1 MGKTIDFSE
10 FLSISASVSSDEMMG
25 RVLTHS
31 RRLTG
36 AEAGTIFLVRREGGK
51 KWLEATHFQNDR
63 IPVPKAGLRVPLN
76 TASIAGYAAE
86 TGRMLRIPDA
96 YRISVK
102 MPFRFN
108 PASDIAL
115 GYATRSILAFPMKN
129 GDGVV
134 VGVVQLINRLDERGG
149 DPVPF
154 RASHAALLAPLNHF
168 VGTAIERADM
178 LDRISRQNVELNR
191 QSRRIAGLQRE
202 TERAFQ
208 VSVGLLARAAELH
221 DEDNEYSYMIAKLL
235 RQPAEWCR
243 EIRYSAALHDVGKM
257 SVDAAVLKKR
267 GGLDPAEREE
277 INRHSEYGWLILKD
291 NPRLA
296 MAADIA
302 YCHHEKWDG
311 TGYLGHLS
319 GPDIPIAGRI
329 VAVADVFDALCS
341 DRPYKKAWTVS
352 EARAEIN
359 RQSGSH
365 FDPACVIAFEA
376 SWPEILALYAA
387 NPTPAAVPDI
397 PATAELKRSL

>member
-1 MGKTIDFSE
+1 MGKTIDFGE
-10 FLSISASVSSDEMMG
+10 FLAISASVSSEEMMG

-86 TGRMLRIPDA
+86 TGRLLRIPDA

-115 GYATRSILAFPMKN
+115 GYTTRSILAFPMKN

-221 DEDNEYSYMIAKLL
+221 DEDTGNHILRVNEYSYMIAKLL

-311 TGYLGHLS
+311 TGYPRRLAGDAIPLS
-319 GPDIPIAGRI
+319 ARI
-329 VAVADVFDALCS
+329 VQLADIYDALRS
-341 DRPYKKAWTVS
+341 ARPYKPAFTHEHAVRILTVGDDRIRP
-352 EARAEIN
+352 ERD
-359 RQSGSH
+359 
-365 FDPACVIAFEA
+365 FDPMLTAVFARHPLEFEKIWA
-376 SWPEILALYAA
+376 RL
-387 NPTPAAVPDI
+387 VD
-397 PATAELKRSL
+397 

>member
-1 MGKTIDFSE
+1 
-10 FLSISASVSSDEMMG
+10 
-25 RVLTHS
+25 
-31 RRLTG
+31 
-36 AEAGTIFLVRREGGK
+36 
-51 KWLEATHFQNDR
+51 
-63 IPVPKAGLRVPLN
+63 
-76 TASIAGYAAE
+76 
-86 TGRMLRIPDA
+86 
-96 YRISVK
+96 
-102 MPFRFN
+102 
-108 PASDIAL
+108 
-115 GYATRSILAFPMKN
+115 
-129 GDGVV
+129 V
-134 VGVVQLINRLDERGG
+134 VGVVQLINRLDEHGRG
-149 DPVPF
+149 PVPF

-221 DEDNEYSYMIAKLL
+221 DEDTGNHILRVNEYSYMIAKLL

-311 TGYLGHLS
+311 TGYPRRLAGDAIPLS
-319 GPDIPIAGRI
+319 ARI
-329 VAVADVFDALCS
+329 VQLADIYDALRS
-341 DRPYKKAWTVS
+341 ARPYKPAFTHEHAVRILTVGDDRIRP
-352 EARAEIN
+352 ERD
-359 RQSGSH
+359 
-365 FDPACVIAFEA
+365 FDPALTAVFARHHLEFEKIWA
-376 SWPEILALYAA
+376 RL
-387 NPTPAAVPDI
+387 VD
-397 PATAELKRSL
+397 

>member
-1 MGKTIDFSE
+1 MGRTIDFSE

-31 RRLTG
+31 RKLTG
-36 AEAGTIFLVRREGGK
+36 SEAGTIFLVRREGGK

-63 IPVPKAGLRVPLN
+63 IPVPRAGLRVPLN

-86 TGRMLRIPDA
+86 TGKMLRIPDA

-115 GYATRSILAFPMKN
+115 GYTTRSILAFPMKN

-221 DEDNEYSYMIAKLL
+221 DEDTGNHILRVNEYSYMIAKLL

-311 TGYLGHLS
+311 TGYPRRLAGDAIPLS
-319 GPDIPIAGRI
+319 ARI
-329 VAVADVFDALCS
+329 VQLADIYDALRS
-341 DRPYKKAWTVS
+341 ARPYKPAFTHEHAVRILTVGDDRIRP
-352 EARAEIN
+352 ERD
-359 RQSGSH
+359 
-365 FDPACVIAFEA
+365 FDPALTAVFARHHLEFEKIWA
-376 SWPEILALYAA
+376 RL
-387 NPTPAAVPDI
+387 VD
-397 PATAELKRSL
+397 

>member
-1 MGKTIDFSE
+1 MGRTIDFSE

-31 RRLTG
+31 RKLTG

-63 IPVPKAGLRVPLN
+63 IPVPRAGLRVPLN

-86 TGRMLRIPDA
+86 TGKMLRIPDA

-178 LDRISRQNVELNR
+178 LDRISRQNVELAR

-221 DEDNEYSYMIAKLL
+221 DEDTGNHILRVNEYSYMIAKLL

-311 TGYLGHLS
+311 TGYPRRLAGEAIPLS
-319 GPDIPIAGRI
+319 ARI
-329 VAVADVFDALCS
+329 VQLADIYDALRS
-341 DRPYKKAWTVS
+341 ARPYKPAFTHEHAVRILTVGDDRIRP
-352 EARAEIN
+352 ERD
-359 RQSGSH
+359 
-365 FDPACVIAFEA
+365 FDPA
-376 SWPEILALYAA
+376 L
-387 NPTPAAVPDI
+387 TAVFARHHLEFDRI
-397 PATAELKRSL
+397 WARLVD

>member
-1 MGKTIDFSE
+1 MGRTIDFSE

-115 GYATRSILAFPMKN
+115 GYTTRSILAFPMKN

-178 LDRISRQNVELNR
+178 LDRISRQNVELAR
-191 QSRRIAGLQRE
+191 QGRRIAGLQRE

-221 DEDNEYSYMIAKLL
+221 DEDTGNHILRVNEYSYMIAKLL

-311 TGYLGHLS
+311 TGYPRRLAGEAIPLS
-319 GPDIPIAGRI
+319 ARI
-329 VAVADVFDALCS
+329 VQLADIYDALRS
-341 DRPYKKAWTVS
+341 ARPYKPAFTHEHAVRILTVGDDRIRP
-352 EARAEIN
+352 ERD
-359 RQSGSH
+359 
-365 FDPACVIAFEA
+365 FDPM
-376 SWPEILALYAA
+376 L
-387 NPTPAAVPDI
+387 TAVFARHHLEFDRI
-397 PATAELKRSL
+397 WTRLVD

>member
-1 MGKTIDFSE
+1 MGRTTDFSE

-86 TGRMLRIPDA
+86 TGRLLRIPDA

-115 GYATRSILAFPMKN
+115 GYTTRSILAFPMKN

-149 DPVPF
+149 APVPF

-221 DEDNEYSYMIAKLL
+221 DEDTGNHILRVNEYSYMIAKLL

-311 TGYLGHLS
+311 TGYPRRLAGEAIPLS
-319 GPDIPIAGRI
+319 ARI
-329 VAVADVFDALCS
+329 VQLADIYDALRS
-341 DRPYKKAWTVS
+341 ARPYKPAFTHEHAVRILTVGDDRIRP
-352 EARAEIN
+352 ERD
-359 RQSGSH
+359 
-365 FDPACVIAFEA
+365 FDPA
-376 SWPEILALYAA
+376 L
-387 NPTPAAVPDI
+387 TAVFARHHLEFDGI
-397 PATAELKRSL
+397 WTRLVD

>member
-1 MGKTIDFSE
+1 MGRTIDFSE

-31 RRLTG
+31 RKLTG
-36 AEAGTIFLVRREGGK
+36 SEAGTIFLVRREGGK

-63 IPVPKAGLRVPLN
+63 IPVPRAGLRVPLN

-86 TGRMLRIPDA
+86 TGKMLRIPDA

-115 GYATRSILAFPMKN
+115 GYTTRSILAFPMKN

-178 LDRISRQNVELNR
+178 LDRISRQNVELAR

-221 DEDNEYSYMIAKLL
+221 DEDTGNHILRVNEYSYMIAKLL

-311 TGYLGHLS
+311 TGYPRRLAGEAIPLS
-319 GPDIPIAGRI
+319 ARI
-329 VAVADVFDALCS
+329 VQLADIYDALRS
-341 DRPYKKAWTVS
+341 ARPYKPAFTHEHAVRILTVGDDRIRP
-352 EARAEIN
+352 ERD
-359 RQSGSH
+359 
-365 FDPACVIAFEA
+365 FDPALTAVFARHHLEFEKI
-376 SWPEILALYAA
+376 WTRL
-387 NPTPAAVPDI
+387 VD
-397 PATAELKRSL
+397 

>member
-1 MGKTIDFSE
+1 MGRTIDFSE

-31 RRLTG
+31 RKLTG

-76 TASIAGYAAE
+76 AASIAGYAAE
-86 TGRMLRIPDA
+86 TGRLLRIPDA

-221 DEDNEYSYMIAKLL
+221 DEDTGNHILRVNEYSYMIAKLL

-311 TGYLGHLS
+311 TGYPRRLAGEAIPLS
-319 GPDIPIAGRI
+319 ARI
-329 VAVADVFDALCS
+329 VQLADIYDALRS
-341 DRPYKKAWTVS
+341 ARPYKPAFTHEHAVRILTVGDDRIRP
-352 EARAEIN
+352 ERD
-359 RQSGSH
+359 
-365 FDPACVIAFEA
+365 FDPMLTAVFARHHLEFEKIWA
-376 SWPEILALYAA
+376 RL
-387 NPTPAAVPDI
+387 VD
-397 PATAELKRSL
+397 

>member
-1 MGKTIDFSE
+1 MGRTIDFSE

-31 RRLTG
+31 RKLTG
-36 AEAGTIFLVRREGGK
+36 AEAGTIFLVRHEGGK

-63 IPVPKAGLRVPLN
+63 IPVPRAGLRVPLN

-86 TGRMLRIPDA
+86 TGKMLRIPDA

-115 GYATRSILAFPMKN
+115 GYTTRSILAFPMKN

-178 LDRISRQNVELNR
+178 LDRISRQNVELAR

-221 DEDNEYSYMIAKLL
+221 DEDTGNHILRVNEYSYMIAKLL

-311 TGYLGHLS
+311 TGYPRRLAGDAIPLS
-319 GPDIPIAGRI
+319 ARI
-329 VAVADVFDALCS
+329 VQLADIYDALRS
-341 DRPYKKAWTVS
+341 ARPYKPAFTHEHAVRILTVGDDRIRP
-352 EARAEIN
+352 ERD
-359 RQSGSH
+359 
-365 FDPACVIAFEA
+365 FDPA
-376 SWPEILALYAA
+376 L
-387 NPTPAAVPDI
+387 TAVFARHHLEFDRI
-397 PATAELKRSL
+397 WTRLVD

>member
-1 MGKTIDFSE
+1 MGRTIDFSE

-31 RRLTG
+31 RKLTG
-36 AEAGTIFLVRREGGK
+36 SEAGTIFLVRREGGK

-63 IPVPKAGLRVPLN
+63 IPVPRAGLRVPLN

-86 TGRMLRIPDA
+86 TGKMLRIPDA

-115 GYATRSILAFPMKN
+115 GYTTRSILAFPMKN

-221 DEDNEYSYMIAKLL
+221 DEDTGNHILRVNEYSYMIAKLL

-311 TGYLGHLS
+311 TGYPRRLAGEAIPLS
-319 GPDIPIAGRI
+319 ARI
-329 VAVADVFDALCS
+329 VQLADIYDALRS
-341 DRPYKKAWTVS
+341 ARPYKPAFTHEHAVRILTVGDDRIRP
-352 EARAEIN
+352 ERD
-359 RQSGSH
+359 
-365 FDPACVIAFEA
+365 FDPALTAVFARHHLEFEKI
-376 SWPEILALYAA
+376 WTRL
-387 NPTPAAVPDI
+387 VD
-397 PATAELKRSL
+397 

>member
-31 RRLTG
+31 RKLTG
-36 AEAGTIFLVRREGGK
+36 SEAGTIFLVRREGGK

-63 IPVPKAGLRVPLN
+63 IPVPRAGLRVPLN

-86 TGRMLRIPDA
+86 TGKMLRIPDA

-115 GYATRSILAFPMKN
+115 GYTTRSILAFPMKN

-221 DEDNEYSYMIAKLL
+221 DEDTGNHILRVNEYSYMIAKLL

-311 TGYLGHLS
+311 TGYPRRLAGDAIPLS
-319 GPDIPIAGRI
+319 ARI
-329 VAVADVFDALCS
+329 VQLADIYDALRS
-341 DRPYKKAWTVS
+341 ARPYKPAFTHEHAVRILTVGDDRIRP
-352 EARAEIN
+352 ERD
-359 RQSGSH
+359 
-365 FDPACVIAFEA
+365 FDPALTAVFARHHLEFEKIWA
-376 SWPEILALYAA
+376 RL
-387 NPTPAAVPDI
+387 VD
-397 PATAELKRSL
+397 

>member
-1 MGKTIDFSE
+1 MGKTIDFGE
-10 FLSISASVSSDEMMG
+10 FLAISASVSSDEMMG

-86 TGRMLRIPDA
+86 TGRLLRIPDA

-221 DEDNEYSYMIAKLL
+221 DEDTGNHILRVNEYSYMIAKLL

-311 TGYLGHLS
+311 TGYPRRLAGDAIPLS
-319 GPDIPIAGRI
+319 ARI
-329 VAVADVFDALCS
+329 VQLADIYDALRS
-341 DRPYKKAWTVS
+341 ARPYKPAFTHEHAVRILTVGDDRIRP
-352 EARAEIN
+352 ERD
-359 RQSGSH
+359 
-365 FDPACVIAFEA
+365 FDPMLTAVFARHHLEFEKIWA
-376 SWPEILALYAA
+376 RL
-387 NPTPAAVPDI
+387 VD
-397 PATAELKRSL
+397 

>member
-10 FLSISASVSSDEMMG
+10 FLSISASVSSEEMMG

-31 RRLTG
+31 RKLTG

-63 IPVPKAGLRVPLN
+63 IPVPRAGLRVPLN

-86 TGRMLRIPDA
+86 TGKMLRIPDA
-96 YRISVK
+96 YRISEK

-115 GYATRSILAFPMKN
+115 GYTTRSILAFPMKN

-134 VGVVQLINRLDERGG
+134 VGVVQLINRLDEHGRG
-149 DPVPF
+149 PVPF

-221 DEDNEYSYMIAKLL
+221 DEDTGNHILRVNEYSYMIAKLL

-311 TGYLGHLS
+311 TGYPRRLAGDAIPLS
-319 GPDIPIAGRI
+319 ARI
-329 VAVADVFDALCS
+329 VQLADIYDALRS
-341 DRPYKKAWTVS
+341 ARPYKPAFTHEHAVRILTVGDDRIRP
-352 EARAEIN
+352 ERD
-359 RQSGSH
+359 
-365 FDPACVIAFEA
+365 FDPALTAVFARHHLEFEKIWA
-376 SWPEILALYAA
+376 RL
-387 NPTPAAVPDI
+387 VD
-397 PATAELKRSL
+397 

>member
-1 MGKTIDFSE
+1 MGRTIDFSE

-31 RRLTG
+31 RKLTG
-36 AEAGTIFLVRREGGK
+36 SEAGTIFLVRREGGK

-63 IPVPKAGLRVPLN
+63 IPVPRAGLRVPLN

-86 TGRMLRIPDA
+86 TGKMLRIPDA

-115 GYATRSILAFPMKN
+115 GYTTRSILAFPMKN

-221 DEDNEYSYMIAKLL
+221 DEDTGNHILRVNEYSYMIAKLL

-311 TGYLGHLS
+311 TGYPRRLAGEAIPLS
-319 GPDIPIAGRI
+319 ARI
-329 VAVADVFDALCS
+329 VQLADIYDALRS
-341 DRPYKKAWTVS
+341 ARPYKPAFTHEHAVRILTVGDDRIRP
-352 EARAEIN
+352 ERD
-359 RQSGSH
+359 
-365 FDPACVIAFEA
+365 FDPA
-376 SWPEILALYAA
+376 L
-387 NPTPAAVPDI
+387 TAVFARHHLEFDRI
-397 PATAELKRSL
+397 WARLVD

>member
-31 RRLTG
+31 RKLTG
-36 AEAGTIFLVRREGGK
+36 SEAGTIFLVRREGGK

-63 IPVPKAGLRVPLN
+63 IPVPRAGLRVPLN

-86 TGRMLRIPDA
+86 TGKMLRIPDA

-115 GYATRSILAFPMKN
+115 GYTTRSILAFPMKN

-221 DEDNEYSYMIAKLL
+221 DEDTGNHILRVNEYSYMIAKLL

-311 TGYLGHLS
+311 TGYPRRLAGEAIPLS
-319 GPDIPIAGRI
+319 ARI
-329 VAVADVFDALCS
+329 VQLADIYDALRS
-341 DRPYKKAWTVS
+341 ARPYKPAFTHEHAVRILTVGDDRIRP
-352 EARAEIN
+352 ERD
-359 RQSGSH
+359 
-365 FDPACVIAFEA
+365 FDPALTAVFARHHLEFEKIWA
-376 SWPEILALYAA
+376 RL
-387 NPTPAAVPDI
+387 VD
-397 PATAELKRSL
+397 

>member
-1 MGKTIDFSE
+1 MAKVQDFSA
-10 FLSISASVSSDEMMG
+10 FLNLSRSVSTGELLD
-25 RVLTHS
+25 RILAHS

-36 AEAGTIFLVRREGGK
+36 AEGGSFFMVREHRGER
-51 KWLEATHFQNDR
+51 WLEATHFQNDV
-63 IPVPKAGLRVPLN
+63 ISVPKAGLRLPLDEN
-76 TASIAGYAAE
+76 SIAGYAAS
-86 TGRMLRIPDA
+86 TGEMLRIPDA
-96 YRISVK
+96 YRIPARR
-102 MPFRFN
+102 PFRFN
-108 PASDIAL
+108 PASDVAN
-115 GYATRSILAFPMKN
+115 GYVTRSILAFPMKN

-134 VGVVQLINRLDERGG
+134 VGVVQLINRLDEHGRG
-149 DPVPF
+149 PVPF

-221 DEDNEYSYMIAKLL
+221 DEDTGNHILRVNEYSYMIAKLL

-311 TGYLGHLS
+311 TGYPRRLAGDAIPLS
-319 GPDIPIAGRI
+319 ARI
-329 VAVADVFDALCS
+329 VQLADIYDALRS
-341 DRPYKKAWTVS
+341 ARPYKPAFTHEHAVRILTVGDDRIRP
-352 EARAEIN
+352 ERD
-359 RQSGSH
+359 
-365 FDPACVIAFEA
+365 FDPALTAVFARHHLEFEKIWA
-376 SWPEILALYAA
+376 RL
-387 NPTPAAVPDI
+387 VD
-397 PATAELKRSL
+397 

>member
-1 MGKTIDFSE
+1 MGRTIDFSE

-31 RRLTG
+31 RKLTG
-36 AEAGTIFLVRREGGK
+36 SEAGTIFLVRREGGK

-63 IPVPKAGLRVPLN
+63 IPVPRAGLRVPLN

-86 TGRMLRIPDA
+86 TGKMLRIPDA

-115 GYATRSILAFPMKN
+115 GYTTRSILAFPMKN

-221 DEDNEYSYMIAKLL
+221 DEDTGNHILRVNEYSYMIAKLL

-311 TGYLGHLS
+311 TGYPRRLAGEAIPLS
-319 GPDIPIAGRI
+319 ARI
-329 VAVADVFDALCS
+329 VQLADIYDALRS
-341 DRPYKKAWTVS
+341 ARPYKPAFTHEHAVRILTVGDDRIRP
-352 EARAEIN
+352 ERD
-359 RQSGSH
+359 
-365 FDPACVIAFEA
+365 FDPALTAVFARHHLEFEKIWA
-376 SWPEILALYAA
+376 RL
-387 NPTPAAVPDI
+387 VD
-397 PATAELKRSL
+397 